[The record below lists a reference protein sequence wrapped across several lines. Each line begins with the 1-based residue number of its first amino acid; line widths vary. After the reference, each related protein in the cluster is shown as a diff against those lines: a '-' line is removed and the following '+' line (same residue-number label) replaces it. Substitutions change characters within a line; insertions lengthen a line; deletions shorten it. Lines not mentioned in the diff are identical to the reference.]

1 MLNDVSRVC
10 YNQLLIFNRLTS
22 EQPKPCAWYFGSAYL
37 DKALSFLNYDA
48 VFALVALGISV
59 VAEARLADAWLAFS

>member
-1 MLNDVSRVC
+1 MLNDVSCVR
-10 YNQLLIFNRLTS
+10 YNQLLIFYRLAS
-22 EQPKPCAWYFGSAYL
+22 EQPEPCAWYFGRAYL
-37 DKALSFLNYDA
+37 DKALSFLNDHA